1 MHTKQ
6 ERTLFDE
13 APKYGSRLF
22 WLPDPFRYRLDLTI
36 LDLTI
41 LDCGSILVPFWFRLC
56 SVLVP
61 DLTILY
67 YTILDLTILD
77 CGSVLVP
84 LWFHFGSGTK
94 SCYASKAF
102 CKHFPKPMVPN
113 QHKTRAAN
121 TSQNLWFQS
130 DIKREPPTLAANP
143 RSETRIGCN
152 VTLPRCHV
160 ATLPLT
166 GGESCYII

>member
-1 MHTKQ
+1 MNMHTKQ

-41 LDCGSILVPFWFRLC
+41 LDCGSVLVPFWFRLC

-61 DLTILY
+61 DLTILYYTILY

-102 CKHFPKPMVPN
+102 CKRFPKPMVPN

-121 TSQNLWFQS
+121 ACCKSTFRNADRMQ
-130 DIKREPPTLAANP
+130 R
-143 RSETRIGCN
+143 
-152 VTLPRCHV
+152 HV
-160 ATLPLT
+160 ATLPR
-166 GGESCYII
+166 CR

>member
-1 MHTKQ
+1 MNMHTKQ

-41 LDCGSILVPFWFRLC
+41 LDCGS
-56 SVLVP
+56 VLVP

-84 LWFHFGSGTK
+84 LWFRNKILLCKQSVLQALPKTNG
-94 SCYASKAF
+94 SKA
-102 CKHFPKPMVPN
+102 
-113 QHKTRAAN
+113 T
-121 TSQNLWFQS
+121 
-130 DIKREPPTLAANP
+130 
-143 RSETRIGCN
+143 
-152 VTLPRCHV
+152 
-160 ATLPLT
+160 
-166 GGESCYII
+166 

>member
-1 MHTKQ
+1 MQGQKILVNMHTKQ

-67 YTILDLTILD
+67 YTILDLT
-77 CGSVLVP
+77 
-84 LWFHFGSGTK
+84 
-94 SCYASKAF
+94 
-102 CKHFPKPMVPN
+102 
-113 QHKTRAAN
+113 
-121 TSQNLWFQS
+121 
-130 DIKREPPTLAANP
+130 
-143 RSETRIGCN
+143 
-152 VTLPRCHV
+152 
-160 ATLPLT
+160 
-166 GGESCYII
+166 

>member
-1 MHTKQ
+1 MLFSKSTLLYFFESRMRTAPADRIGSRIVLYLYYSTKQHKRKGDLFQKKQGQKLLVNMHTKQ

-41 LDCGSILVPFWFRLC
+41 LDCGSVLVPFWFRLC

-84 LWFHFGSGTK
+84 LWFRNKILLCKQSVLQALPKTNGS
-94 SCYASKAF
+94 
-102 CKHFPKPMVPN
+102 KP
-113 QHKTRAAN
+113 T
-121 TSQNLWFQS
+121 
-130 DIKREPPTLAANP
+130 
-143 RSETRIGCN
+143 
-152 VTLPRCHV
+152 
-160 ATLPLT
+160 
-166 GGESCYII
+166 

>member
-41 LDCGSILVPFWFRLC
+41 LDLTILDCGSVLVPFWFRLC

-102 CKHFPKPMVPN
+102 CKRFPKPMVPN

-121 TSQNLWFQS
+121 ACCKSTFRNADRMQ
-130 DIKREPPTLAANP
+130 R
-143 RSETRIGCN
+143 
-152 VTLPRCHV
+152 HV
-160 ATLPLT
+160 ATLPR
-166 GGESCYII
+166 CR

>member
-1 MHTKQ
+1 MNMHTKQ

-22 WLPDPFRYRLDLTI
+22 WLPDPFRYRLDLTILDLTI

-84 LWFHFGSGTK
+84 LWFRNKILLCKQSVLQALPKTNG
-94 SCYASKAF
+94 SKA
-102 CKHFPKPMVPN
+102 
-113 QHKTRAAN
+113 T
-121 TSQNLWFQS
+121 
-130 DIKREPPTLAANP
+130 
-143 RSETRIGCN
+143 
-152 VTLPRCHV
+152 
-160 ATLPLT
+160 
-166 GGESCYII
+166 

>member
-84 LWFHFGSGTK
+84 LWFHFGSTLVPEQNPVMQAK
-94 SCYASKAF
+94 RSASA
-102 CKHFPKPMVPN
+102 
-113 QHKTRAAN
+113 
-121 TSQNLWFQS
+121 SQNQWFQTN
-130 DIKREPPTLAANP
+130 IKREPLTLAANP

-160 ATLPLT
+160 AVDRWGILL
-166 GGESCYII
+166 YNIK

>member
-41 LDCGSILVPFWFRLC
+41 LDCGS
-56 SVLVP
+56 
-61 DLTILY
+61 
-67 YTILDLTILD
+67 
-77 CGSVLVP
+77 VLVP

-102 CKHFPKPMVPN
+102 CKRFPKPMVPK
-113 QHKTRAAN
+113 QHKTQAAN
-121 TSQNLWFQS
+121 TSQNQWFQS

-160 ATLPLT
+160 AVDRWGILL
-166 GGESCYII
+166 YNIK